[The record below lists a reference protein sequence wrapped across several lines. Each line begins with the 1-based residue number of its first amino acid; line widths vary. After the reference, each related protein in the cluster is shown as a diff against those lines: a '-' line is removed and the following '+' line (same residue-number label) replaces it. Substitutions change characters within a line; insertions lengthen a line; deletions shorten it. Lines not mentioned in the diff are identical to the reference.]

1 MQVLSELKKR
11 TKNGISVWS
20 FVHVKDT
27 DTYMA
32 IGGDDCKVIK
42 ANDRRHL
49 RQIFENF
56 KRYGYASKLPAIK
69 KQQLISDPWDSML
82 PVDMQLQLDAL
93 AA

>member
-11 TKNGISVWS
+11 TKSGISVWS

-32 IGGDDCKVIK
+32 IGGDDCKVIR

-56 KRYGYASKLPAIK
+56 KRYGYATKLRPIK
-69 KQQLISDPWDSML
+69 KQQLISDPWDSVL